1 MMDGKG
7 VLFLGPTWH
16 DIFKQRLRINTFDTK
31 DKPNH
36 GFLVV
41 LTDWQLKNEPGKSW
55 LKILKEEG
63 FEFLRTVDNS
73 VYSGSS
79 VIESATD
86 GANKSSH
93 KNYLFGLFRNIG
105 TGYVGNPYKA
115 PTEWTKLEQ
124 VVPEAWQDRKSVV

>member
-1 MMDGKG
+1 MEFLRFGSSIPGGYWGCCAFDIAQCFKQNPDDKASISVVNGDGGFPMMDGKG

-55 LKILKEEG
+55 LKILKEE
-63 FEFLRTVDNS
+63 E
-73 VYSGSS
+73 
-79 VIESATD
+79 
-86 GANKSSH
+86 
-93 KNYLFGLFRNIG
+93 IG
-105 TGYVGNPYKA
+105 RASCRERVC
-115 PTEWTKLEQ
+115 
-124 VVPEAWQDRKSVV
+124 QDV